1 MESRAQ
7 AVAKNTLSEARRCM
21 KHLLPAFGPRLICDI
36 TPDDIAAYQRRR
48 LQSSAQ
54 GRTVNLE
61 IGELRK
67 VLKSND
73 AWLPFV
79 GKYRKLKERTDV
91 GIALSPEQERALL
104 QATSAIDSACH
115 TATMLCLNTAMRSDE
130 SDGCGGRKLISRSA
144 PLESATPSRKP
155 EPVAPFRRTS
165 PRGRFFCGGRV
176 AILVHCRST
185 TFSQGVNPNGS
196 IPPARGGLEI
206 SLALCSQT
214 GWVPLPLPRP
224 SAYLHHQTG

>member
-1 MESRAQ
+1 MESRAH

-73 AWLPFV
+73 
-79 GKYRKLKERTDV
+79 
-91 GIALSPEQERALL
+91 
-104 QATSAIDSACH
+104 
-115 TATMLCLNTAMRSDE
+115 
-130 SDGCGGRKLISRSA
+130 GGSRSW
-144 PLESATPSRKP
+144 
-155 EPVAPFRRTS
+155 V
-165 PRGRFFCGGRV
+165 
-176 AILVHCRST
+176 ST
-185 TFSQGVNPNGS
+185 GN
-196 IPPARGGLEI
+196 
-206 SLALCSQT
+206 
-214 GWVPLPLPRP
+214 
-224 SAYLHHQTG
+224 